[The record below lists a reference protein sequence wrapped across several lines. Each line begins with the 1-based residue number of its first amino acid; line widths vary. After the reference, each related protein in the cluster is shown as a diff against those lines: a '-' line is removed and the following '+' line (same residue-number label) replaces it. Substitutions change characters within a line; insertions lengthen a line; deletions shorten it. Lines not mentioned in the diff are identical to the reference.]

1 MSSSYIPKNGRL
13 DKRRHFIRA
22 MSKTIHGRPLTQAES
37 TLLDSIFEALL
48 RGEDVSDLTGI
59 SRPHTR
65 RSADRIYVALH
76 YLCLTQLMQTP
87 ADVAWRVVGDAWGL
101 KKRDVRWIIVRNHE
115 PAQIALH
122 HFTGAPDRLLRICE
136 RHARGTVS
144 ERDGSSHSEPSQGR
158 GDDIIPMLARL
169 FREQP
174 TGRH

>member
-22 MSKTIHGRPLTQAES
+22 MSKTIHGRPLTQSER

-76 YLCLTQLMQTP
+76 YLCLTQLLHTP

-101 KKRDVRWIIVRNHE
+101 RKRDVRWIIVRNHE
-115 PAQIALH
+115 PAQIALQ

-144 ERDGSSHSEPSQGR
+144 ERDGSGQHGSSQGP

-174 TGRH
+174 PTPH